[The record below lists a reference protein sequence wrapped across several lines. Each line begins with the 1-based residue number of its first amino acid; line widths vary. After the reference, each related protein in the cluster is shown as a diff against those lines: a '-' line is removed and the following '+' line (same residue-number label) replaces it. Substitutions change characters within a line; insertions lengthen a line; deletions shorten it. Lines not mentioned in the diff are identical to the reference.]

1 MEQTQDDE
9 LVPLRKKFRRKE
21 TGKEDNFVQS
31 YYKIPDA
38 NNKLNDAQIDQL
50 RWNAGIA
57 VDGESCPAPISDF
70 AQLNL
75 PSQLQ
80 VYLQNKDYKHPSSI
94 QMQALPCVMSGRDI
108 IGIAETG
115 SGKSLCY
122 ILPLC
127 HLLLSR
133 RHRSIATT
141 RNIPMALILVPTR
154 ELVQQSYETLTEILK
169 YMNIDDTKVP
179 SSLPDPS
186 HPMQAPTYRATMVCG
201 GMPISQQIQQLNA
214 GVDVVIATPGRLIDL
229 IDKGKINLTRSY
241 FDIICFQLGYEIRI
255 IYLVLDEA
263 DRMLGMGME
272 EQLRKIVGVATQTLL
287 ARQTLLWSATMPT
300 ALDRLARSAVL
311 NAITITV
318 GVTGITNRKIHHNV
332 QVINYAEKP
341 IRLLKVLRHTTCP
354 PVIVF
359 ANTIDT
365 VDEVT
370 LALKKEQFHVA
381 SLHSEKT
388 QAYRFRVM
396 TALKSGGVDVLVA
409 TDLASRGLDIP
420 EVSHVISYDMPE
432 TIEDYI
438 HRCGRTARFNRYG
451 QATAFVTLDCKVVE
465 DLKDVLVA
473 AKQEIPDELVDS
485 ARFGKKIIRTEFG
498 DRVI

>member
-1 MEQTQDDE
+1 MDQTQDDE

-21 TGKEDNFVQS
+21 SGKEDNFVQS

-50 RWNAGIA
+50 RWNAGIT

-108 IGIAETG
+108 IGIAET
-115 SGKSLCY
+115 
-122 ILPLC
+122 
-127 HLLLSR
+127 
-133 RHRSIATT
+133 
-141 RNIPMALILVPTR
+141 
-154 ELVQQSYETLTEILK
+154 SYETLTEILK

-272 EQLRKIVGVATQTLL
+272 EQLRK
-287 ARQTLLWSATMPT
+287 
-300 ALDRLARSAVL
+300 
-311 NAITITV
+311 ITITV